1 MLRNIGVVF
10 SLNKLEPIQV
20 DSSAMAWLYFG
31 RKKKTLLNPKL
42 CSLLAAWVSMEILR
56 SPCLNRVLCVRVNQ
70 RIYSSGSAVTVPAKL
85 RR

>member
-31 RKKKTLLNPKL
+31 RKKMLLHPKL
-42 CSLLAAWVSMEILR
+42 CSLLAAWVSIGFSNRTPLTH
-56 SPCLNRVLCVRVNQ
+56 SLNPLSKFGAL
-70 RIYSSGSAVTVPAKL
+70 IA
-85 RR
+85 